1 MDSPRIIISG
11 GGTGGHIYPAIAIAN
26 AIKEIT
32 PKAEIL
38 FVGAKGRMEMEKV
51 PEAGYA
57 IEGLDIAGLQRKL
70 TLKNLSFPFKV
81 LKSLAQASAIVKNF
95 KPNAVVGVGGYASG
109 PLVFSAARRGVP
121 AVLQEQNSYAGLTNK
136 ILSKYVQKICVAYPH
151 MQQYFPA
158 SKIQFTGN
166 PVRQDISK
174 LENKRTEA
182 LTHFSFSPD
191 KPVLLIL
198 GGSLGARTLNESLL
212 ADWRKLE
219 DNGVQVIWQC
229 GKFYYEDLKAK
240 LTDQLSASIKL
251 VPFIKEMPLAYAAA
265 NVVISRAGALSISEL
280 CLAAKPAILVPSPN
294 VAEDHQTK
302 NAMAL
307 VKADAAILIKDSEAG
322 AKLIDRVI
330 DLIEDKQG
338 QKKLSENIMKL
349 GKPQAAQEIAH
360 QILALAT

>member
-1 MDSPRIIISG
+1 VDSPRIIISG

-251 VPFIKEMPLAYAAA
+251 VPFIK
-265 NVVISRAGALSISEL
+265 
-280 CLAAKPAILVPSPN
+280 
-294 VAEDHQTK
+294 
-302 NAMAL
+302 
-307 VKADAAILIKDSEAG
+307 
-322 AKLIDRVI
+322 
-330 DLIEDKQG
+330 
-338 QKKLSENIMKL
+338 
-349 GKPQAAQEIAH
+349 
-360 QILALAT
+360 